1 MTTLRSCRVD
11 VRRDAHR
18 EDGELTERT
27 TGKKV
32 QETEQIA
39 VCEELLDCS
48 RINSRD
54 GDVRPYPEDGEHNQ
68 REDDLLAKFGY
79 LKDVA
84 KG

>member
-1 MTTLRSCRVD
+1 MMAALMYGVMLI
-11 VRRDAHR
+11 AKM
-18 EDGELTERT
+18 ENLLNAPPE
-27 TGKKV
+27 KKV

-39 VCEELLDCS
+39 VCEELLDRG

-54 GDVRPYPEDGEHNQ
+54 GDVRPHPEDGEHDQ
-68 REDDLLAKFGY
+68 REDDLPAKFGY